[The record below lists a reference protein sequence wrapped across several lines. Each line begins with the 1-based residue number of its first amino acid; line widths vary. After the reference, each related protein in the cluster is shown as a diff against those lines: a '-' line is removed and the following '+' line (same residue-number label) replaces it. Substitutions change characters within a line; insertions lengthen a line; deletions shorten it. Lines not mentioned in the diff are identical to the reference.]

1 GQGDVESDG
10 REMASVCRK
19 IHKRKLSGTPGD
31 GGEAT
36 QGCRLRLGPS
46 LRLTAA
52 VAQRIGIAG
61 GTANEKLAQRGANG
75 AAALGAA
82 FLLGE
87 GEGPD
92 AEQSNRRA

>member
-1 GQGDVESDG
+1 
-10 REMASVCRK
+10 
-19 IHKRKLSGTPGD
+19 
-31 GGEAT
+31 
-36 QGCRLRLGPS
+36 LR
-46 LRLTAA
+46 A
-52 VAQRIGIAG
+52 IGIAG

>member
-1 GQGDVESDG
+1 
-10 REMASVCRK
+10 
-19 IHKRKLSGTPGD
+19 LS
-31 GGEAT
+31 
-36 QGCRLRLGPS
+36 
-46 LRLTAA
+46 A

-87 GEGPD
+87 GEGLTPNNPTDEPD
-92 AEQSNRRA
+92 PAPFKVHDESGTPHACAQRAGACVCD

>member
-1 GQGDVESDG
+1 
-10 REMASVCRK
+10 
-19 IHKRKLSGTPGD
+19 LS
-31 GGEAT
+31 
-36 QGCRLRLGPS
+36 
-46 LRLTAA
+46 A
-52 VAQRIGIAG
+52 VTQRIGIAG